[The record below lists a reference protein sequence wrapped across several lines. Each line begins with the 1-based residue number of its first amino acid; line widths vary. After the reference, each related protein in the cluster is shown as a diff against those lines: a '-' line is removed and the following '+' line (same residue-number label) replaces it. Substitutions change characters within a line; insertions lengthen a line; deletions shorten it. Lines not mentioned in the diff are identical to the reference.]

1 MKVYEIFRFIDFS
14 LRMQL
19 TIERGGNHVAAT
31 LSQHTS
37 SRIPLS
43 GAANRN
49 TSTFSNALYQ
59 ICKFVELCC
68 IFNMQLP
75 PDPEALAVE
84 QEPGHGEHLAGQCT
98 VICKFLP
105 S

>member
-1 MKVYEIFRFIDFS
+1 MKECELFKFIDIA

-19 TIERGGNHVAAT
+19 TMERVGNHVAAT

-37 SRIPLS
+37 SRISLV

-59 ICKFVELCC
+59 IFKFAELCC

-84 QEPGHGEHLAGQCT
+84 QEPGLGERLADQCT
-98 VICKFLP
+98 VICTFLP

>member
-1 MKVYEIFRFIDFS
+1 MKVSGLLNFIDIA

-19 TIERGGNHVAAT
+19 TMERVGNHVAAT

-37 SRIPLS
+37 SRISLV

-59 ICKFVELCC
+59 FCKFVELCC

-84 QEPGHGEHLAGQCT
+84 QEPGHGERLADQCT
-98 VICKFLP
+98 VICTFLP